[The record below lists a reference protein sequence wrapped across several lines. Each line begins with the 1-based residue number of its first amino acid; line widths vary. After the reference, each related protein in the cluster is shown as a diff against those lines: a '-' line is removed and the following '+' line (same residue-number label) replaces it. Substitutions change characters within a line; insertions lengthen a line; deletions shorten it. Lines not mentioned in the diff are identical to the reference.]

1 MLLTQVLIGP
11 KVSVNIPS
19 HTEVQPCETLPS
31 SSLVNGKEEE
41 TVEAGELAQQ
51 LRALKESMSVS
62 GPERPSDPLRK
73 TAFALGKGFHVQ

>member
-51 LRALKESMSVS
+51 LRALAALLEKLGSILSIHMVS
-62 GPERPSDPLRK
+62 HS
-73 TAFALGKGFHVQ
+73 HV